1 MSQQVDASTSKKW
14 RNLVIGGLLILVCL
28 VIGGILGFASGAAI
42 GAAFTDTASDCEFEE
57 CVDAGILP
65 GAAIG
70 LIVGALAG
78 GIGMAMV
85 WLRRTRKQPRPD
97 VVDPISTDQ

>member
-1 MSQQVDASTSKKW
+1 M
-14 RNLVIGGLLILVCL
+14 CL
-28 VIGGILGFASGAAI
+28 VVGGILGFASGAAI

-70 LIVGALAG
+70 LIVGALVG
-78 GIGMAMV
+78 GIGMAIV
-85 WLRRTRKQPRPD
+85 WLRRIRKQP
-97 VVDPISTDQ
+97 

>member
-1 MSQQVDASTSKKW
+1 MSQQVDTSTSKKW
-14 RNLVIGGLLILVCL
+14 RNLVVGGLLILACL

-42 GAAFTDTASDCEFEE
+42 GAAFTDTASDCAFEE
-57 CVDAGILP
+57 CVDSGILP

-78 GIGMAMV
+78 GIGMAML
-85 WLRRTRKQPRPD
+85 WLRRTRKHLHEVEPA
-97 VVDPISTDQ
+97 S